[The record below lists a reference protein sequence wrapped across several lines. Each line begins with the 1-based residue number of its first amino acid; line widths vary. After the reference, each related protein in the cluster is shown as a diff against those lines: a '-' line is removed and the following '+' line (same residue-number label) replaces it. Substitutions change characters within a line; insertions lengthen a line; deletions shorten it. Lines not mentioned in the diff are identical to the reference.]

1 MTMQAARAG
10 SDADAG
16 RAARGTNDGLPAL
29 CRGRHRFTDPALA
42 QIADDRGLASAW
54 AEGFRRHGCEVVH
67 RVEGDFAVALT
78 DGQGR
83 RFLAVDRFAIH
94 PLCYAMRDGGLAYAE
109 RADALAEDREA
120 IDRQAVVDYLY
131 FHMIPAPRTI
141 WRGVSRLPA
150 GHYALADGSDVT
162 VARWWKPQFVED
174 AAAPLAML
182 AAEFRDATRKA
193 VAKQIEGDK
202 IGCFLS
208 GGTDSSSVAGLV
220 GEITGKPA
228 RTYSIGFSASGYDEM
243 EYARLAAH
251 HFRCD
256 HHELYVTPHDVVD
269 AIPRVAAHYDQPFG
283 NSSVV
288 PAYYCAKLARDT
300 GVDVMLAGDGGD
312 ELFGGNSRYARQR
325 IFDAYRHVP
334 PFLRRRV
341 LEPALL
347 GMPGVRRLPGVR
359 KAASYV
365 EQARVPMPD
374 RMQMG
379 NLAMHVG
386 FAELLAPEFLA
397 GLDTGEPGRQQR
409 AVYGEIPSGSL
420 INRMLAYDWR
430 FTLADNDLPKV
441 IGATAV
447 AGVDVR
453 FPFLDDPVVDLSL
466 RLPPDYKLRGLELR
480 WFFKRASRGFLPD
493 AILRK
498 KKHGFGLPFG
508 VWLTGHAP
516 LQELA
521 FESVRAL
528 GRRGIVRPEFVERLL
543 GRHVHEHPAYYG
555 ELVFIFTMLEQ
566 WLAAQ
571 RLSPAP

>member
-1 MTMQAARAG
+1 MTLEAARGEYGAEG
-10 SDADAG
+10 G
-16 RAARGTNDGLPAL
+16 RAARDANGAWVPL
-29 CRGRHRFTDPALA
+29 CRGRHRFTDPPLA
-42 QIADDRGLASAW
+42 RIAGDRGLAAAW
-54 AEGFRRHGCEVVH
+54 IEGFHRHGCEVVH

-78 DGQGR
+78 DAQGR

-94 PLCYAMRDGGLAYAE
+94 SLCYAMRDGALAFAE
-109 RADALAEDREA
+109 RADELAQDRAA

-150 GHYALADGSDVT
+150 GHYALADGDGVK
-162 VARWWKPQFVED
+162 VARWWNPKFIEN
-174 AAAPLAML
+174 AAAPLGML
-182 AAEFRDATRKA
+182 AAEFRDALRSA
-193 VAKQIEGDK
+193 VAKQIDGDK
-202 IGCFLS
+202 TGCFLS

-243 EYARLAAH
+243 EYARIAAH
-251 HFRCD
+251 HFHCD

-325 IFDAYRHVP
+325 VFDAYRHLP
-334 PFLRRRV
+334 TALRERV

-347 GMPGVRRLPGVR
+347 GMPRMRRLPGVK

-379 NLAMHVG
+379 NLALHIG

-397 GLDTGEPGRQQR
+397 GLDTAEPGRLQR
-409 AVYGEIPSGSL
+409 AVYGEVPSGSL

-441 IGATAV
+441 VGATAV
-447 AGVDVR
+447 AGTDVR
-453 FPFLDDPVVDLSL
+453 FPFLDDRVVDLSL
-466 RLPPDYKLRGLELR
+466 RLPPDYKLRGLALR
-480 WFFKRASRGFLPD
+480 WFFKQASRGFLPD

-508 VWLTGHAP
+508 LWLIGHAP

-571 RLSPAP
+571 RPPTVS

>member
-1 MTMQAARAG
+1 
-10 SDADAG
+10 
-16 RAARGTNDGLPAL
+16 
-29 CRGRHRFTDPALA
+29 
-42 QIADDRGLASAW
+42 
-54 AEGFRRHGCEVVH
+54 
-67 RVEGDFAVALT
+67 
-78 DGQGR
+78 
-83 RFLAVDRFAIH
+83 
-94 PLCYAMRDGGLAYAE
+94 MRDGVLTYAE
-109 RADALAEDREA
+109 RADALVDDRAA
-120 IDRQAVVDYLY
+120 IDRQAIVDYLY

-141 WRGVSRLPA
+141 WRGVFRLPG
-150 GHYALADGSDVT
+150 GHYALADGDDVT
-162 VARWWKPQFVED
+162 VARWWKPRFIED
-174 AAAPLAML
+174 ATVPLEVL
-182 AAEFRDATRKA
+182 ATEFRDAMRSA
-193 VAKQIEGDK
+193 VAKQIDGNK
-202 IGCFLS
+202 VGCFLS

-228 RTYSIGFSASGYDEM
+228 RTYSIGFSATGYDEM
-243 EYARLAAH
+243 EYARIAAH

-256 HHELYVTPHDVVD
+256 HHELYVTAHDVVD

-528 GRRGIVRPEFVERLL
+528 GRRGIVRPDFVERLL
-543 GRHVHEHPAYYG
+543 GRYVHEHPAYYG

>member
-1 MTMQAARAG
+1 MTLEAARAG
-10 SDADAG
+10 SGVEASRAPRDANGALG
-16 RAARGTNDGLPAL
+16 PL

-42 QIADDRGLASAW
+42 RIADDRGLGAAW
-54 AEGFRRHGCEVVH
+54 EEGFRRHGCDVVH

-78 DGQGR
+78 DAQGR

-94 PLCYAMRDGGLAYAE
+94 PLCYAMRDGALACAE
-109 RADALAEDREA
+109 RADALAEDHAA

-150 GHYALADGSDVT
+150 GHYALADGDDVR
-162 VARWWKPQFVED
+162 VARWWKPQFVEN
-174 AAAPLAML
+174 AAAPRGML
-182 AAEFRDATRKA
+182 ATEFRDALRSA
-193 VAKQIEGDK
+193 VAKQIDGDNV
-202 IGCFLS
+202 GCFLS
-208 GGTDSSSVAGLV
+208 GGTDSSSIAGLV

-243 EYARLAAH
+243 EYARIAAH

-256 HHELYVTPHDVVD
+256 HHELYVTAHDVVD

-334 PFLRRRV
+334 PSLREHV

-347 GMPGVRRLPGVR
+347 GMPGMRRLPGLK

-397 GLDTGEPGRQQR
+397 GLDTAEPGRLQR
-409 AVYGEIPSGSL
+409 AVYGEVPSASL

-441 IGATAV
+441 VGATAV
-447 AGVDVR
+447 AGTGVR
-453 FPFLDDPVVDLSL
+453 FPFLDDRVVDLSL
-466 RLPPDYKLRGLELR
+466 RLPPNYKLRGLELR
-480 WFFKRASRGFLPD
+480 WFFKQASRGFLPD

-516 LQELA
+516 LKELA

-528 GRRGIVRPEFVERLL
+528 GRRGIVRPDFVERLL

-571 RLSPAP
+571 RPSTAS

>member
-1 MTMQAARAG
+1 
-10 SDADAG
+10 
-16 RAARGTNDGLPAL
+16 L
-29 CRGRHRFTDPALA
+29 
-42 QIADDRGLASAW
+42 
-54 AEGFRRHGCEVVH
+54 
-67 RVEGDFAVALT
+67 
-78 DGQGR
+78 
-83 RFLAVDRFAIH
+83 
-94 PLCYAMRDGGLAYAE
+94 
-109 RADALAEDREA
+109 
-120 IDRQAVVDYLY
+120 
-131 FHMIPAPRTI
+131 
-141 WRGVSRLPA
+141 
-150 GHYALADGSDVT
+150 
-162 VARWWKPQFVED
+162 ARWWKPRFIED
-174 AAAPLAML
+174 ATAPLEVL
-182 AAEFRDATRKA
+182 PAEFRETVRNA
-193 VAKQIEGDK
+193 VARQIDGDNV
-202 IGCFLS
+202 GCFLS

-220 GEITGKPA
+220 DQITGKPA

-243 EYARLAAH
+243 EYARIAAH
-251 HFRCD
+251 HFHCD
-256 HHELYVTPHDVVD
+256 HHELYVTAHDVVD
-269 AIPRVAAHYDQPFG
+269 ALPRIAAHYDQPFG

-325 IFDAYRHVP
+325 IFDVYRHVP
-334 PFLRRRV
+334 ALLRHRM

-347 GMPGVRRLPGVR
+347 GVPAVRRMPGIR

-374 RMQMG
+374 RIQMG
-379 NLAMHVG
+379 NLAMQVG
-386 FAELLAPEFLA
+386 FAEMLTPEFLA
-397 GLDTGEPGRQQR
+397 GLDTGEPERHQR
-409 AVYGEIPSGSL
+409 AVYDEIPSGSL
-420 INRMLAYDWR
+420 ITRMLAYDWR

-441 IGATAV
+441 VGATAV

-466 RLPPDYKLRGLELR
+466 RLPADYKLRGLTLR
-480 WFFKRASRGFLPD
+480 WFFKHASRGFLPD

-528 GRRGIVRPEFVERLL
+528 GQRGIVRADFVERLL
-543 GRHVHEHPAYYG
+543 RHHVHEHPAYYG
-555 ELVFIFTMLEQ
+555 ELVFILTMLEQ

-571 RLSPAP
+571 PPSPAP

>member
-1 MTMQAARAG
+1 
-10 SDADAG
+10 
-16 RAARGTNDGLPAL
+16 
-29 CRGRHRFTDPALA
+29 
-42 QIADDRGLASAW
+42 
-54 AEGFRRHGCEVVH
+54 
-67 RVEGDFAVALT
+67 
-78 DGQGR
+78 
-83 RFLAVDRFAIH
+83 
-94 PLCYAMRDGGLAYAE
+94 
-109 RADALAEDREA
+109 
-120 IDRQAVVDYLY
+120 
-131 FHMIPAPRTI
+131 
-141 WRGVSRLPA
+141 
-150 GHYALADGSDVT
+150 
-162 VARWWKPQFVED
+162 
-174 AAAPLAML
+174 ML

-193 VAKQIEGDK
+193 VAKQIDGDK

-528 GRRGIVRPEFVERLL
+528 GRRGIVRPDFVERLL
-543 GRHVHEHPAYYG
+543 GRYVHEHPAYYG